1 MITISTNLGNIV
13 LELDADKA
21 PITVKNFLSYAK
33 SGYYNDT
40 IFHRVIDGF
49 MIQGG
54 GFEASMKQKPI
65 ENPIKNEA
73 SNGLKNNKYTI
84 AMARTSIPDSATSQF
99 FINANNNDFLN
110 YPGQDGWGY
119 CVFGKVTDGTD
130 VVDKIQKVATGNSG
144 GHQDVPREPV
154 IILNVTVD

>member
-1 MITISTNLGNIV
+1 MITLSTNFGNII

-21 PITVKNFLSYAK
+21 PITVANFLSYAK
-33 SGYYNDT
+33 NGYYNGT

-54 GFEASMKQKPI
+54 GFDDSMKQKAT
-65 ENPIKNEA
+65 EKPIKNEA
-73 SNGLKNNKYTI
+73 YNGLKNNKYTI

-110 YPGQDGWGY
+110 HPGQDGWGY
-119 CVFGKVTDGTD
+119 CVFGKVTEGTD
-130 VVDKIQKVATGNSG
+130 IVDKIQKVATGNSG
-144 GHQDVPREPV
+144 GHQDVPLEAV
-154 IILNVTVD
+154 TILNVTID

>member
-1 MITISTNLGNIV
+1 MITLSTNLGNIV

-33 SGYYNDT
+33 SDYYNDT
-40 IFHRVIDGF
+40 VFHRVIDGF

-54 GFEASMKQKPI
+54 GFEASMKQKPA
-65 ENPIKNEA
+65 ESPIKNEA
-73 SNGLKNNKYTI
+73 NNGLKNNKYTI

-99 FINANNNDFLN
+99 FINASNNDFLN
-110 YPGQDGWGY
+110 FPGQDGWGY
-119 CVFGKVTDGTD
+119 CVFGKVTDGID

-144 GHQDVPREPV
+144 GHQDVPLEPV

>member
-1 MITISTNLGNIV
+1 MITLSTNLGNIV

-40 IFHRVIDGF
+40 VFHRVIDGF

-54 GFEASMKQKPI
+54 GFEASMKQKPA
-65 ENPIKNEA
+65 ESPIKNEA
-73 SNGLKNNKYTI
+73 NNGLKNNKYTI

-99 FINANNNDFLN
+99 FINASNNDFLN
-110 YPGQDGWGY
+110 FPGQDGWGY
-119 CVFGKVTDGTD
+119 CVFGKVTDGID
-130 VVDKIQKVATGNSG
+130 VVDKIQKVVTGNSG

>member
-54 GFEASMKQKPI
+54 GFEASMKQKST
-65 ENPIKNEA
+65 EGPIKNEA

-144 GHQDVPREPV
+144 GHQDVPREPI